1 MKKILPALGI
11 VAVFAACNTKNT
23 AAEQE
28 LAVLK
33 AKQATID
40 SMNMVVAEKEA
51 LAEQKT
57 ASYAA
62 AAKRTSAR
70 RTAARTSQY
79 ASYSEPA
86 VLPTA
91 TPVPEKKKGWSNK
104 AKGAVIGGVVG
115 AGAGA
120 VISKEKKVQ
129 GAIIGAVLGA
139 GAGYGVG
146 AILDKKN
153 GRTENK

>member
-28 LAVLK
+28 LAILK

-40 SMNMVVAEKEA
+40 SMNIVAEEKA
-51 LAEQKT
+51 LASENT
-57 ASYAA
+57 VAYASAIKRTT
-62 AAKRTSAR
+62 AKRP
-70 RTAARTSQY
+70 AARTSRY

-91 TPVPEKKKGWSNK
+91 TPAPEEKKKGWSNK

-129 GAIIGAVLGA
+129 GAIIGGVVGA
-139 GAGYGVG
+139 AAGYGVG
-146 AILDKKN
+146 AILDKKS
-153 GRTENK
+153 GR

>member
-11 VAVFAACNTKNT
+11 IAVFAACNTKQS

-28 LAVLK
+28 LAIMK
-33 AKQATID
+33 AKQATVD
-40 SMNMVVAEKEA
+40 SMNIV
-51 LAEQKT
+51 AEQKAFADQKT
-57 ASYAA
+57 VSYASA
-62 AAKRTSAR
+62 VKRTSAAKR
-70 RTAARTSQY
+70 SSARTSQY

-91 TPVPEKKKGWSNK
+91 TPAPVEKKKGWSNK

-120 VISKEKKVQ
+120 IISKEKKAQ

-146 AILDKKN
+146 AILDKKA
-153 GRTENK
+153 GR

>member
-11 VAVFAACNTKNT
+11 VAVFAACGTKNT

-28 LAVLK
+28 LAILK

-40 SMNMVVAEKEA
+40 SMNIVAEEKA
-51 LAEQKT
+51 LDQKT
-57 ASYAA
+57 VAYASAKRP
-62 AAKRTSAR
+62 AAKRST
-70 RTAARTSQY
+70 ARTSQY

-91 TPVPEKKKGWSNK
+91 TPAPAQKKGWSNK
-104 AKGAVIGGVVG
+104 AKGAVIGGVIG
-115 AGAGA
+115 AASGA
-120 VISKEKKVQ
+120 VISKEKKGQ

-153 GRTENK
+153 GR